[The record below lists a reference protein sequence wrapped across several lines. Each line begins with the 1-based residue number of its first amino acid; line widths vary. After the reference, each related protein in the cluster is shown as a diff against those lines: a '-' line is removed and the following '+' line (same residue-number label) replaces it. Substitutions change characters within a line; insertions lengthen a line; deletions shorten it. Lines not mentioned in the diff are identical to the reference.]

1 VPGVQELVPLLSG
14 FAAGV
19 VLGALRPSL
28 RLPVGALLS
37 VVLGVLATIVTGEF
51 KTSWEFV
58 LIDIPLVALAAAFGL
73 AVARQAARHRL
84 RSG

>member
-1 VPGVQELVPLLSG
+1 MQELIPLLSG

-28 RLPVGALLS
+28 HLVVGALLS

-51 KTSWEFV
+51 RTSWEFV
-58 LIDIPLVALAAAFGL
+58 LIDIPLVALATMAGL
-73 AVARQAARHRL
+73 AVARQGARHRL

>member
-1 VPGVQELVPLLSG
+1 MQELIPLLSG

-28 RLPVGALLS
+28 HLVVGALLS
-37 VVLGVLATIVTGEF
+37 VVLGVLANIVTGEF
-51 KTSWEFV
+51 KTSSEFV
-58 LIDIPLVALAAAFGL
+58 LIDIPLVALATMCGL
-73 AVARQAARHRL
+73 AVARQGARHRL

>member
-1 VPGVQELVPLLSG
+1 MQELVPLLSG

-28 RLPVGALLS
+28 RLAVGALLS

-58 LIDIPLVALAAAFGL
+58 LIDIPLVALATMFGL
-73 AVARQAARHRL
+73 AVAREGARHRL

>member
-1 VPGVQELVPLLSG
+1 VQELVPLLSG

-28 RLPVGALLS
+28 RLVVGALLS

-51 KTSWEFV
+51 RTSWEFV
-58 LIDIPLVALAAAFGL
+58 LIDIPLVALATMFGL
-73 AVARQAARHRL
+73 AVARQGSRHRL

>member
-1 VPGVQELVPLLSG
+1 VQELIPLLSG

-28 RLPVGALLS
+28 RLAVGALLS
-37 VVLGVLATIVTGEF
+37 VLLGVLATIVTGEF
-51 KTSWEFV
+51 RTSWDFV
-58 LIDIPLVALAAAFGL
+58 LIDIPLVAVATMVGL
-73 AVARQAARHRL
+73 AVAQQGARHRL

>member
-1 VPGVQELVPLLSG
+1 VQELVPLLSG

-28 RLPVGALLS
+28 RLAVGALLS

-58 LIDIPLVALAAAFGL
+58 LIDIPLVALATMFGL
-73 AVARQAARHRL
+73 AVAREGARHRL

>member
-1 VPGVQELVPLLSG
+1 MQELVPLLSG
-14 FAAGV
+14 FAAGL

-28 RLPVGALLS
+28 RLVVGGLLS

-51 KTSWEFV
+51 RTSWEFV
-58 LIDIPLVALAAAFGL
+58 LIDIPLVALATMVGL
-73 AVARQAARHRL
+73 AVAQQGVRRRL